1 MKENVPA
8 QTISWRLNPA
18 RYALPAV
25 DRLWSSTFNFLYST
39 QKCNQINLN
48 FKRWKHL
55 CKNCEWGSFG
65 VRYRKALNGL
75 ERNNEKMS
83 VGLNDH
89 GHFCLPHQF
98 SSIFF
103 VFVVIERVNIPHIC
117 HFFTQAKFLENKIYT
132 EIYTLNCLFSQ

>member
-1 MKENVPA
+1 MLQGDPRGEKGGEGECTGPNCILAP
-8 QTISWRLNPA
+8 QTRPLRLAGSRP
-18 RYALPAV
+18 YL
-25 DRLWSSTFNFLYST
+25 STLHFLYGT
-39 QKCNQINLN
+39 QKCHQINLK

-89 GHFCLPHQF
+89 GHFCLPHHFTSSSQYF
-98 SSIFF
+98 S
-103 VFVVIERVNIPHIC
+103 
-117 HFFTQAKFLENKIYT
+117 FLW
-132 EIYTLNCLFSQ
+132 

>member
-1 MKENVPA
+1 M
-8 QTISWRLNPA
+8 
-18 RYALPAV
+18 
-25 DRLWSSTFNFLYST
+25 
-39 QKCNQINLN
+39 NLK

-89 GHFCLPHQF
+89 GHFCLPRQ
-98 SSIFF
+98 FF
-103 VFVVIERVNIPHIC
+103 VNIFRFCGDRASYI
-117 HFFTQAKFLENKIYT
+117 Q
-132 EIYTLNCLFSQ
+132 